1 MKIQPSKN
9 HVILID
15 KLSKW
20 IFKQGRGN
28 KGFKIFKLPVTVTL
42 TPADIPLTQFDKAVL
57 QSAISEFEQGNKF
70 TTPAIL
76 YRALGG
82 YKNPT
87 DERKKS
93 IMASLEKLSRIRA
106 VIDFSAVNA
115 KYHYTNKNTF
125 GGFILPCEFVTAT
138 INGQTTE
145 SIHFLGQS
153 VLMEVAKWQ
162 WQFINC
168 DADLLK
174 VPSLNNSD
182 LVLKIK
188 SYLLERVAMI
198 KGSQKQRKAH
208 LTGKDENGKF
218 IFKRAKKL
226 SKIILLDTLFTQCN
240 LSDATKRQQQQARE
254 TISKVL
260 NHFKACRFISEWR
273 YIKDGNAFSKI
284 EIDFE

>member
-1 MKIQPSKN
+1 
-9 HVILID
+9 
-15 KLSKW
+15 
-20 IFKQGRGN
+20 
-28 KGFKIFKLPVTVTL
+28 
-42 TPADIPLTQFDKAVL
+42 
-57 QSAISEFEQGNKF
+57 
-70 TTPAIL
+70 
-76 YRALGG
+76 
-82 YKNPT
+82 
-87 DERKKS
+87 
-93 IMASLEKLSRIRA
+93 
-106 VIDFSAVNA
+106 
-115 KYHYTNKNTF
+115 
-125 GGFILPCEFVTAT
+125 
-138 INGQTTE
+138 
-145 SIHFLGQS
+145 
-153 VLMEVAKWQ
+153 MEVAKWQ

>member
-9 HVILID
+9 HTILID

-42 TPADIPLTQFDKAVL
+42 TPADIPLTQFDKAIL
-57 QSAISEFEQGNKF
+57 QSAISEFEQRNEF

-82 YKNPT
+82 KKFT
-87 DERKKS
+87 TERKKS
-93 IMASLEKLSRIRA
+93 VMASLEKLSRIRA

-115 KYHYTNKNTF
+115 KYHYTNKNIF
-125 GGFILPCEFVTAT
+125 DGFILPCEFITAT

-153 VLMEVAKWQ
+153 VLMEVAKEKL
-162 WQFINC
+162 QFITC
-168 DADLLK
+168 DNDLLN

-226 SKIILLDTLFTQCN
+226 SKTILLDTLFTQCN
-240 LSDATKRQQQQARE
+240 LSDVDKWKSQDIRAI
-254 TISKVL
+254 ISKVL
-260 NHFKACRFISEWR
+260 NHFKACSFISEWR
-273 YIKDGNAFSKI
+273 YIKDGDKFCKI